1 MLPLLIRVNDASFQP
16 LRKGQAQPSTSQSV
30 PDSYF
35 ASLMAPCSLH
45 EVTRP
50 RDRPL
55 PLLGHTEV
63 EVTWETKLAAVALA
77 SGFASLVMIFSLK
90 GSLPSHGVETLE
102 AREEGA

>member
-1 MLPLLIRVNDASFQP
+1 
-16 LRKGQAQPSTSQSV
+16 
-30 PDSYF
+30 
-35 ASLMAPCSLH
+35 
-45 EVTRP
+45 
-50 RDRPL
+50 L